1 MNSHSRRLAPSTR
14 ETAPDDW
21 LPRRPWRRGLAGVAL
36 AFSGLLFVATCNAAA
51 ATAAGS
57 SSPYVVT
64 SAQRGDPSAIRHE
77 AATAATQASSTA
89 VTVPR
94 GPKWWSIVRHDGSP
108 LGKTRLR
115 PGPNAQP
122 LFRVII
128 GKRYM
133 VRGRVP
139 VRLRDALAGKHLIL
153 EAKADTDAAWTRVT
167 RFTPDRNGR
176 FNPRIRFPKH
186 LFGKHEYRIVRA
198 SGSSRS
204 TAQATGTPTDQS
216 TVLPGGTVTA
226 VANSSFTLAFV
237 NDTSTDL
244 LFTFS
249 AWPDPTS
256 GQYDNGQFG
265 LSQDHTVALTFNN
278 PIQNVTAIGF
288 YAQRQTCVVYN
299 CSVYYANWDHA
310 PKKKG
315 PAPCSTASPT
325 FVSGG
330 DYTIRVT
337 PQMGTTGF
345 DMFLLDANGNVI
357 CTGAL
362 STNFS
367 KWMGNHPTARWL
379 TIFFAADAAVN
390 AAAALIAGGIYAI
403 AGDAIAAGIVEYWAE
418 VDAINFPEIVV
429 TDADTELMLACI
441 VWDKYIRP
449 AAHADS
455 CVSD

>member
-1 MNSHSRRLAPSTR
+1 MPPTR
-14 ETAPDDW
+14 WFLIPLIA
-21 LPRRPWRRGLAGVAL
+21 VAL
-36 AFSGLLFVATCNAAA
+36 MGGLGPSALAAGAEPGVDAEVA
-51 ATAAGS
+51 ATPAS
-57 SSPYVVT
+57 SS
-64 SAQRGDPSAIRHE
+64 
-77 AATAATQASSTA
+77 A

-94 GPKWWSIVRHDGSP
+94 APTWWSIVRHNGSP

-128 GKRYM
+128 GERYM
-133 VRGRVP
+133 VRGRLP
-139 VRLRDALAGKHLIL
+139 ARLREALAGKQLIL
-153 EAKADTDAAWTRVT
+153 ESKGGADAAWTPVT
-167 RFTPDRNGR
+167 RFTPDRDGR
-176 FNPRIRFPKH
+176 FKPRIRFAKR
-186 LFGKHEYRIVRA
+186 LFGKREYRIVRA
-198 SGSSRS
+198 SRTARS
-204 TAQATGTPTDQS
+204 TAQATGRPTGQS

-226 VANSSFTLAFV
+226 VANSSFRLAFV
-237 NDTSTDL
+237 NDTSTNL

-249 AWPDPTS
+249 AWPDATS
-256 GQYDNGQFG
+256 GQYGNGQFG
-265 LSQDHTVALTFNN
+265 LSQDHSVALTFNN

-315 PAPCSTASPT
+315 PAPCSKASPT

-362 STNFS
+362 STKLS
-367 KWMGNHPTARWL
+367 QWLGNHPTARWL
-379 TIFFAADAAVN
+379 AIYFAADVAVN
-390 AAAALIAGGIYAI
+390 AAAALIGGGIYAI
-403 AGDAIAAGIVEYWAE
+403 GGDAIAAGIAEYWAE
-418 VDAINFPEIVV
+418 VEAINFPEIVV
-429 TDADTELMLACI
+429 TAADDDLTIACL
-441 VWDKYIRP
+441 VWQKYVRQP
-449 AAHADS
+449 ANADS
-455 CVSD
+455 CLID